1 MKIGWRG
8 VFGILLSA
16 GFLYFAFRGIKLDEV
31 VAHMRGTNVG
41 LMVLAAVLATGT
53 FPLRAIRW
61 RPILDPVAPK
71 LPYGKLWR
79 ATAIGMMINNVVP
92 ARVGEVAR
100 AFALSRSA
108 PEVPFTASLASLV
121 VDRLLDAILIFGLMF
136 AAMLAP
142 AFPQGAQISGRPVSS
157 YAIFGVSVTLVGLA
171 AMYLFILFP
180 NRVLALWDRAARRL
194 PPKVAA
200 KGRETL
206 VSLAKGLSVL
216 RSPRRF
222 AVVLWWTLAHWLL
235 NALAFWVGF
244 RAAGMD
250 LPFSAALFLQG
261 IIAIGVA
268 VPQAPGFFGVF
279 ENFARIGLAGI
290 YGVPADAAVSWAIG
304 YHLLSFV
311 PITLIGAWYFLR
323 AGLSMGEISGA
334 QRTVVEPQAVE
345 PPAVEPPVD
354 ERHSASAASGR

>member
-8 VFGILLSA
+8 VIGILLSA
-16 GFLYFAFRGIKLDEV
+16 GFLYLAFHNIELDKV
-31 VAHMRGTNVG
+31 VAHMRGTNVW

-92 ARVGEVAR
+92 ARVGEIAR
-100 AFALSRSA
+100 AFALSRST
-108 PEVPFTASLASLV
+108 PEVPFTAALASLV
-121 VDRLLDAILIFGLMF
+121 VDRLLDAILLFGLMF

-142 AFPQGAQISGRPVSS
+142 GFPQGAQINGRAVSS
-157 YAIFGVSVTLVGLA
+157 YAMFGVAVTLAGLA

-180 NRVLALWDRAARRL
+180 TRVLALWGAVARPHTPRL
-194 PPKVAA
+194 ASR
-200 KGRETL
+200 GRSLL
-206 VSLAKGLSVL
+206 VSLARGLSVL

-244 RAAGMD
+244 RAAGMN

-279 ENFARIGLAGI
+279 EHFARIGLVGI
-290 YGVPADAAVSWAIG
+290 YGVSADAAVSWAIG
-304 YHLLSFV
+304 YHLLSYI

-323 AGLSMGEISGA
+323 EGLSMGEISGA
-334 QRTVVEPQAVE
+334 QRTA
-345 PPAVEPPVD
+345 
-354 ERHSASAASGR
+354 ASAAAEPRTSAPVTPGS

>member
-8 VFGILLSA
+8 VIGILLSA
-16 GFLYFAFRGIKLDEV
+16 GFLYFAFRGIHRDEV
-31 VAHMRGTNVG
+31 IAHMRGTNVG
-41 LMVLAAVLATGT
+41 LMVLAALLATGV

-92 ARVGEVAR
+92 ARVGEIAR
-100 AFALSRSA
+100 AFALSRSTPA
-108 PEVPFTASLASLV
+108 VPFPAALASLV
-121 VDRLLDAILIFGLMF
+121 VDRLLDAILLFGLMF
-136 AAMLAP
+136 AAMLSP
-142 AFPQGAQISGRPVSS
+142 AFPQGAQISGRAVSS
-157 YAIFGVSVTLVGLA
+157 YAIFGVGVTLIGLA
-171 AMYLFILFP
+171 AMYVFILFP
-180 NRVLALWDRAARRL
+180 ALVLGIWDVLTRRL
-194 PPKVAA
+194 SPKLASR
-200 KGRETL
+200 GRDAL
-206 VSLAKGLSVL
+206 LSLSRGLHVL

-235 NALAFWVGF
+235 NAFAFWVGF
-244 RAAGMD
+244 KATGMD

-279 ENFARIGLAGI
+279 EHFARIGLVGI
-290 YGVPADAAVSWAIG
+290 YGVSADAAVSWAIG
-304 YHLLSFV
+304 YHLLSYV

-323 AGLSMGEISGA
+323 EGLSMGEISGA
-334 QRTVVEPQAVE
+334 QRSATGPEVEG
-345 PPAVEPPVD
+345 
-354 ERHSASAASGR
+354 SASAPVAPGA